1 MVGSSGQPIHSPQG
15 LPSWSIMLLAHP
27 AIVPGAS
34 WQAANKGRSAS
45 TWRLRSC
52 QRDRAGVLSG
62 SLIAELSANAGGLG
76 EEAAK
81 AHVPAPAAAANHLEN
96 CLRVVGVLIAWDSP
110 HARGLG
116 PIAGASIV
124 PIGPLPLWTTGT
136 SCANHGT

>member
-1 MVGSSGQPIHSPQG
+1 VVDHAFGPSGNRS
-15 LPSWSIMLLAHP
+15 
-27 AIVPGAS
+27 GAS